1 MPGWSYSKIA
11 AILPFKR
18 SWQGTASY
26 KVTVVYMYI
35 KGGSDHPLPL
45 SQPSTIRPSTPLLVR
60 EENTEEETR
69 S

>member
-1 MPGWSYSKIA
+1 MA

-18 SWQGTASY
+18 SWQGTASF
-26 KVTVVYMYI
+26 KVTVVYI
-35 KGGSDHPLPL
+35 KGGSNHPLPL